1 MGSATPLVTDFSG
14 GYTLGASP
22 SLVKPPLVR
31 IASVGAPPLQH
42 VMASVAGALVA
53 MPDGEHS
60 TVADFLELLE
70 QHKKNCELEGK
81 YMEAEIAKKRLEE
94 VRAFFYR

>member
-1 MGSATPLVTDFSG
+1 M
-14 GYTLGASP
+14 
-22 SLVKPPLVR
+22 R
-31 IASVGAPPLQH
+31 IASVGAPPLQQ

-94 VRAFFYR
+94 VRPFFTANPLNP